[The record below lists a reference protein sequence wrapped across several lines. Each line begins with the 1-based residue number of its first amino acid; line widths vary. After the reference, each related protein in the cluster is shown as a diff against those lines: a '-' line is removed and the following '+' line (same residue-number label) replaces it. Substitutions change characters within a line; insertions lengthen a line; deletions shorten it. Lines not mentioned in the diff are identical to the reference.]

1 MRIHCLEVTSRKGV
15 GQHNEDRAVCTAR
28 GAAAIDGATG
38 LGGRRRFSDTSDAA
52 WFAETLADA
61 LSRLL
66 CDDRPL
72 LDNLAEAVRA
82 ARREA
87 DHRMPEW
94 RSLAPHEQP
103 SASLAAVKLREDA
116 LEYAILGD
124 CTLALR
130 AAAGP
135 VRVFSDPRLA
145 PLDDAVIRF
154 IHERQ
159 RKGQG
164 YEEAKAEA
172 LPLLR
177 ANRNRM
183 NTPDGY
189 FAASLD
195 GKGIPHAVTG
205 RLPAEAGLRGVLSS
219 DGFSRAV
226 DLFGLADW
234 AALTGSVR
242 PGEAGPLAAA
252 ADRLRQAEANDPD
265 CLRHPRLKVS
275 DDATAILFEIL
286 A

>member
-1 MRIHCLEVTSRKGV
+1 MRIECLEMISQKGV

-28 GAAAIDGATG
+28 GAAVMDGATG
-38 LGGRRRFSDTSDAA
+38 LGGRRHFSDASDAA
-52 WFAETLADA
+52 WFAETLAGA
-61 LSRLL
+61 LSQLL

-72 LDNLAEAVRA
+72 LDNLAEAVRNV
-82 ARREA
+82 RREA
-87 DHRMPEW
+87 DRRAFEW
-94 RSLAPHEQP
+94 RSLLPYEQP

-130 AAAGP
+130 AVAGP
-135 VRVFSDPRLA
+135 VQVFSDPRLA
-145 PLDDAVIRF
+145 PLDEAVIRF

-159 RKGQG
+159 GHG
-164 YEEAKAEA
+164 VAYEEAKVQA

-177 ANRNRM
+177 ANRSRM
-183 NTPDGY
+183 NTPGGY

-195 GKGIPHAVTG
+195 GTGIPHAVTG
-205 RLPAEAGLRGVLSS
+205 RLPAEAGLHGVLAS

-226 DLFGLADW
+226 DLFRLTDW
-234 AALTGSVR
+234 AALTGAIRS
-242 PGEAGPLAAA
+242 GEAGPLAVA
-252 ADRLRQAEANDPD
+252 ADRLRQAEASDPD

-275 DDATAILFEIL
+275 DDATAIRFEIR